1 MSVTLRRQRNG
12 NVRPFW
18 YGEYVR
24 ADGTRRVI
32 NLNVKWDGKLPRSG
46 SLRDRGNAV
55 FEATRVAAEAALEKY
70 QDEAR
75 RKGRAEHLTERLIE
89 EKTGAKVEY
98 TRLADLGASWLALPR
113 GGATL
118 SDGHVVKCKAVFKR
132 FLAFMA
138 ERRAKAVY
146 CYQVTNEDVN
156 AFSEVLRVAFSPGTY
171 AAHFGILRPAFDRFL
186 PPGARNPFRAGLAG
200 KRGAKSASGSVHR
213 KPFTPDQLQALLD
226 EARGDELMYP
236 LITAAAC
243 TGMRRGDVCR
253 LRWEDVDLAA
263 GMLTVKTSKT
273 GAQVEIPIFA
283 PLRSVLDGRG
293 EKGAGE
299 YVFPEAV
306 SMLKHNRHGL
316 TWRFKKLAA
325 KALNGNAPVT
335 PLFAPTPETE
345 QEGTAAVMAAIP
357 DGERRARMLDCL
369 HRYCAGEKVCQI
381 RDATGHSKS
390 TVSTDLSAIEALTGK
405 PFVRTRGADMHE
417 KIRLLTRVKR
427 PVGKLSASLYDW
439 HALRTTF
446 VTLALSAGVPLE
458 LVRRVTGHGTVA
470 VVLEHYFRPDREQF
484 KAALTK
490 ALPAVLTG
498 DKAPAPPPVAP
509 HVQELG
515 ALVQKLAAN
524 TATKKDRKRFQR
536 LAARI

>member
-1 MSVTLRRQRNG
+1 MSVMLRRQRNG
-12 NVRPFW
+12 TLRPFW

-24 ADGTRRVI
+24 ADGTRRVV
-32 NLNVKWDGKLPRSG
+32 NLNVKWDGKLPKSG
-46 SLRDRGNAV
+46 SLRDQGNGV
-55 FEATRVAAEAALEKY
+55 FEATREAAELALAAY

-89 EKTGAKVEY
+89 EKTGATVEY

-132 FLAFMA
+132 FVVFMA
-138 ERRAKAVY
+138 ERRPRAVY

-156 AFSEVLRVAFSPGTY
+156 AFSEKLRLNFSPSTY

-200 KRGAKSASGSVHR
+200 KRGAKAAASGSVHR
-213 KPFTPDQLQALLD
+213 KPFTPDQLQALLN

-253 LRWEDVDLAA
+253 LRWADVDLAA

-283 PLRSVLDGRG
+283 PLRAVLDARQ
-293 EKGAGE
+293 KGAGE
-299 YVFPEAV
+299 YVFPEGVA
-306 SMLKHNRHGL
+306 MLKHNRYGL

-325 KALNGNAPVT
+325 KALNGGAPA
-335 PLFAPTPETE
+335 PPPSAPTPETE
-345 QEGTAAVMAAIP
+345 SEGTAAVIAAVP
-357 DGERRARMLDCL
+357 EGDRRSRMLNFL

-405 PFVRTRGADMHE
+405 PFVRTKGPDMHE
-417 KIRLLTRVKR
+417 KIRLLTRVSR

-484 KAALTK
+484 KAALTN

-498 DKAPAPPPVAP
+498 DTPTVAP
-509 HVQELG
+509 HVQELS
-515 ALVQKLAAN
+515 ALVQKMTVG
-524 TATKKDRKRFQR
+524 TATKQDKKRIR
-536 LAARI
+536 LLAAQV